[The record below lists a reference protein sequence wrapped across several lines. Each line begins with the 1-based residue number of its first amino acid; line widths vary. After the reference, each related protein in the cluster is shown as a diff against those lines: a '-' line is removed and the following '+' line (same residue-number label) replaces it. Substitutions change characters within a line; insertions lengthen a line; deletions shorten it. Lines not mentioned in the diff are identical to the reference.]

1 MLVFAWDNKS
11 WVRNVAEVMV
21 AVQWLFSSE
30 EAINLFL
37 RNYGCCVSGSD
48 GSLYTNLLSA
58 IFKTRILMVTPATTR
73 MLIRKY
79 LFLII
84 SVLVSLVSCSDERY
98 HDSWMWLIV
107 HFTSN
112 FSCGTRIYDSE
123 FAIGGQ
129 DATHGPWTVSLGEL
143 YWINLP
149 DSVKIM
155 SYYYYT

>member
-11 WVRNVAEVMV
+11 WVRNVAEVML
-21 AVQWLFSSE
+21 AEQWL
-30 EAINLFL
+30 LL
-37 RNYGCCVSGSD
+37 WQTGLD

-58 IFKTRILMVTPATTR
+58 IFKARFSMVTPTSR
-73 MLIRKY
+73 MLIRKC

-98 HDSWMWLIV
+98 CDTWMWLIV

-112 FSCGTRIYDSE
+112 FSCGTRFYDSE
-123 FAIGGQ
+123 FAIGGR